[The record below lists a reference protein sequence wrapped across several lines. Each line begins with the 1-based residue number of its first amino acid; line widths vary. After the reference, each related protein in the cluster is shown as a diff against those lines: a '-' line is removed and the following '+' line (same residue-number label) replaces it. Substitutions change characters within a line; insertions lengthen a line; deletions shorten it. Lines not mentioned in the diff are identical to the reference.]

1 MATRK
6 QIRENFYAELEAAVD
21 GLVAAD
27 NIGQE
32 YPESTEDLP
41 TIVHN
46 DNYRRVPM
54 NNNTGPTDIDR
65 SGDGVTL
72 YYSLPM
78 EAQFSVLIVAAGEL
92 VKEDIYEA
100 VRSHFEEFTVPV
112 RDTSEIHADVH
123 RVEVLDASSR
133 DDEDREPVS
142 RGDSLPISLGYERI
156 VARDESEVENIQMD
170 FDIDNPDNTGSNDGD
185 DTVGDGVVDI
195 TRTLN

>member
-6 QIRENFYAELEAAVD
+6 DIRENFYAELEAAAS

-27 NIGQE
+27 SISQE
-32 YPESTEDLP
+32 YPESAEELP

-54 NNNTGPTDIDR
+54 NNKTGPSDIDR
-65 SGDGVTL
+65 SGTGVTL

-78 EAQFSVLIVAAGEL
+78 EAQFSVLMVAAGEL
-92 VKEDIYEA
+92 VKEDIYET
-100 VRSHFEEFTVPV
+100 VRSHFEEFSVPV
-112 RDTSEIHADVH
+112 RSPSEIHGDVH

-142 RGDSLPISLGYERI
+142 RGDSLTISLGYERI
-156 VARDESEVENIQMD
+156 VAREEDEVDSIDQN
-170 FDIDNPDNTGSNDGD
+170 FDVATDAA
-185 DTVGDGVVDI
+185 GDGTVDI
-195 TRTLN
+195 THTIN